1 MSDDPIFAAI
11 AALGADLRG
20 EIVKIGADLRGEIG
34 KVVVDLRGEIV
45 KTRTEIMDRID
56 RHQARIDQLAQEC
69 FVNYAQGEAVHRRI
83 DNARGEQR
91 DLAEQISG
99 LVRQVRMLRDRV
111 DQIEDKGSAA

>member
-1 MSDDPIFAAI
+1 MEAAMSDNPILAAI
-11 AALGADLRG
+11 AALGADLHS
-20 EIVKIGADLRGEIG
+20 
-34 KVVVDLRGEIV
+34 EIV
-45 KTRTEIMDRID
+45 KTRTDIMERID

-83 DNARGEQR
+83 DNTRSEQR